1 MNPLAALSVD
11 RTALMGENLRPHG
24 AVFYPTIH
32 PLSAEKLQEPATSL
46 PLSYELLYK
55 PDVSLL
61 EGQKAASGYIGLY
74 KNPPPKS
81 LLIPAAGGDSGLGL
95 DRRVL
100 HGEKQ
105 AELSLNGAGSFLRLP
120 WTSSYSD
127 ATMYPFL
134 DMAYKASF
142 LSQPSHFI
150 HQQLAYQSLCAAGT
164 GGSTRGE
171 DRLFYLPPFAQAHIS
186 SQLGPPIRMSPASSA
201 AVLSPLPHSQDKI
214 LQGLSPQVHQEPSAF
229 STSPQIHQDPPNQG
243 GHRTER
249 PHGSSLP
256 KSSQTTLTK
265 NTLNRSSSGGSAGN
279 TVLDTPPVSRQP
291 CSVPSVQPLNNTNAD
306 LQTSIYTSTSLSSLH
321 HAFSVSSGR
330 CSPKR
335 SSSNK
340 TKDTNS
346 CASPN
351 PVKTLLDR
359 AVPQKMAKNPGEK
372 PLDLSAKELE
382 ANGFPA
388 KLDALAKLGYLQPSP
403 YGLLT
408 NQDQLLKEGLP
419 PPGSTVSISEK
430 TPDRPEIIGTASSTW
445 AVPSSVQSL
454 KNKNVDNTHRP
465 QPPRSPGV
473 ATIESVNTSTSTSSG
488 RLSVVAP
495 SSKSKVVW
503 PQAPIADSEK
513 IPPTSKVVTPATSEP
528 QEVQSY
534 LQQQQRTENRC
545 TSGQIYGDS
554 YLPPG
559 LGYTSRYIPYS
570 VAENI
575 SLQQL
580 PIQGK
585 GPVYPHP
592 MLLGSRSFYAT
603 HIAPKHGLSYGV
615 HPYQTSQEMVPT
627 VLPIYNKDEL
637 ENRSN
642 IQDKL
647 YNVDSYRNQ
656 EALSSH
662 ASNNERESSNQTTK
676 ASGKSHTAVRED
688 IVCIDLVHDELDED
702 IPPKCDSSEQ
712 FADVRC
718 HVQDKD
724 PLKGSPL
731 SRGTDQWPGLSHHS
745 SSPPSATQEVSE
757 LQPLSPLPDVP
768 EELTMRCA
776 RTCPQQYSRKNA
788 SGVPGGA
795 PNLMIH
801 GASGG
806 NTVIH
811 KANLD
816 SGKSNAKPQHNPL
829 EEGHL
834 LIPVSGESSPRNS
847 INSANVGS
855 MSGLA
860 NQKNPT
866 FGTTKAPICGVLSS
880 QVTTAFSFKPGVE
893 STSTSPAVNGDTNS
907 QSFISRNQVGS
918 CCRNVMLKTPTSEPR
933 LFSGTPTFRSV
944 NSHCA
949 NGDNCNPQTTCTSRS
964 MAVPMSGSHFSEH
977 PAFQH
982 LPLTGGSFR
991 QTPEPVVSKDSS
1003 PLHEDHMQEDSNNQH
1018 SPDLLEDDDEGAS
1031 GGRSRRCSLAKRIEN
1046 SSGYVGD
1053 RFKCVTTELY
1063 ADSSQLSREQRA
1075 LQRAMLRFSELELK
1089 EKEGVKGEEEEKEE
1103 EEEEELAGSQ
1113 QGHGDRRGEE
1123 GEEEG
1128 WERSQRG
1135 GGGGGGGRTPTAAAA
1150 EAPRGSVPALSPG
1163 HLLVLKERNTEGE
1176 HPEEQCNKQQD
1187 EQQQDHQEQ
1196 QQQQQRFI
1204 QAPRGLF
1211 QASSLGF
1218 TGSNPAAAINR
1229 RRLFSLEPFHQSSI
1243 VSGRLK
1249 RGREEEKKEETGQTA
1264 NTNRKLANDSTEDVK
1279 KLKVCIE
1286 LNGLRLNKPHLP
1298 GEISQWLPSDRRLSG
1313 DVSSVG
1319 TKSEVN
1325 GSWGD
1330 AAIPRIDGGTRVF
1343 HTAPPSS
1350 PDHHPRLLCGSAPQ
1364 SSPLASLAS
1373 LASSRLQD
1381 KHQRLRESR
1390 RVTVFLP
1397 SLPSLPPS
1405 YSSSSTF
1412 AQRCHDDSPDRPKGK
1427 RPCKLKHTAGSEGAN
1442 DDGGSRG
1449 ASDQEEEQRGKD
1461 VSPPPS
1467 PRPVPPEVR
1476 RLIVN
1481 KNAGETLLQRA
1492 ARLGY
1497 EEVVLYCLERRL
1509 CDVNHR
1515 DNAGYCALH
1524 EACARGWLG
1533 IVRHLVENGANVNCS
1548 SQDGTRPLHDAVQN
1562 DHLEVV
1568 RLLLACGADPTLTH
1582 YSGRGP
1588 INMTHSAAMETFLDE
1603 YLSDLQGRSEGDPG
1617 IYWEFYGSSVCEPS
1631 SDGGVYNVLADPPGP
1646 DEEEEDEE
1654 DEADVE
1660 QRARREVFEFELSDR
1675 PLLPCYNIQV
1685 SLSQGRRNWLL
1696 LSDVLGRLRMTS
1708 RSFRRL
1714 FPQLNVQS
1722 LPEDEFYRQA
1732 ALSQL
1737 LTSHDETELT
1747 SFRPDV
1753 HDPLELVEA
1762 TPELAG
1768 MLGSSV
1774 EFVDS
1779 RHDTLEPS
1787 PPPSP
1792 PPPPSQC
1799 VLPLKPPCQASAVV
1813 DKVIAQSG
1821 LAPKVNT
1828 ESKVNASVWE
1838 PQRAESNGTKPQ
1850 VVTNASMWE
1859 PNRVCGKNP
1868 GTNESAHLD
1877 CTKDR
1882 KQRQEVSVVTS
1893 IKVTQAVE
1901 VKMWEMPQAHERKPS
1916 SDDLARP
1923 DATTECEQQPEVSAK
1938 AAEEEANMWEP
1949 QRLRIRSATAM
1960 NRPRT
1965 KNSEN
1970 HVEAVQSNRV
1980 NEVNVWKNLANKFE
1994 SGSESASG
2002 DAGISEPQRLRSKN
2016 AGAPTPTRSDTPT
2029 CPGVKRASSEG
2040 GTTCENHTAKSI
2052 KLDDAWQRNLG
2063 NVRVHIRDLGIRV
2076 GAIQREIKTEAGK
2089 VTVKTGRVKTRS

>member
-11 RTALMGENLRPHG
+11 RSALMGENLRPHG

-32 PLSAEKLQEPATSL
+32 PLSAEKPQEPAASL
-46 PLSYELLYK
+46 PLGYELLYK

-61 EGQKAASGYIGLY
+61 EGQKAANGYIGLY

-120 WTSSYSD
+120 WISSYSD

-164 GGSTRGE
+164 GGSTPGE
-171 DRLFYLPPFAQAHIS
+171 DRLFYLPPFAQAHMS
-186 SQLGPPIRMSPASSA
+186 SQLGPPIRMSPATSA
-201 AVLSPLPHSQDKI
+201 TVLSPLPHSQDKI

-229 STSPQIHQDPPNQG
+229 STSPQIHQDPPSQT

-249 PHGSSLP
+249 PHGNSLP

-265 NTLNRSSSGGSAGN
+265 NTLNRSSSSGGSAG
-279 TVLDTPPVSRQP
+279 TTILDSPPVSRQP
-291 CSVPSVQPLNNTNAD
+291 CSVPSVQPLNNTSTD

-321 HAFSVSSGR
+321 HAFSVSTGH
-330 CSPKR
+330 CSPKH
-335 SSSNK
+335 SSGNK

-388 KLDALAKLGYLQPSP
+388 KLDALAKLGYLQPSR
-403 YGLLT
+403 YGLFT

-419 PPGSTVSISEK
+419 PTVNTVNISEK
-430 TPDRPEIIGTASSTW
+430 TPDHPEVIGTASSTW
-445 AVPSSVQSL
+445 AVPSSLQSL
-454 KNKNVDNTHRP
+454 KNKNVENTNRP
-465 QPPRSPGV
+465 QPSRSPG
-473 ATIESVNTSTSTSSG
+473 ATTVESVNASSSTSSG
-488 RLSVVAP
+488 RLPVVAP

-503 PQAPIADSEK
+503 PQAPQADSEK
-513 IPPTSKVVTPATSEP
+513 ISPTSKIVTPATSEP

-534 LQQQQRTENRC
+534 RQQQQRTENRSA
-545 TSGQIYGDS
+545 SGQVYGDS

-575 SLQQL
+575 SLQQI

-592 MLLGSRSFYAT
+592 MLLGGGPFYTT
-603 HIAPKHGLSYGV
+603 HITPKHGLSYGV

-642 IQDKL
+642 HQDKIF
-647 YNVDSYRNQ
+647 NVDSYRNQ
-656 EALSSH
+656 ETPSSH
-662 ASNNERESSNQTTK
+662 ASNKEKEKSSNQTTK

-702 IPPKCDSSEQ
+702 ISRKCNSSEQ
-712 FADVRC
+712 GADARC
-718 HVQDKD
+718 HTQDKE

-731 SRGTDQWPGLSHHS
+731 GRGIDRLPGLLHSS
-745 SSPPSATQEVSE
+745 SSPPSTTQEVSE
-757 LQPLSPLPDVP
+757 LEPLSPFPDVP
-768 EELTMRCA
+768 EEMTMRCA
-776 RTCPQQYSRKNA
+776 RTCPQQYSRKNKP
-788 SGVPGGA
+788 GVSGGA
-795 PNLMIH
+795 PNLMTR
-801 GASGG
+801 GASG
-806 NTVIH
+806 NSVIH
-811 KANLD
+811 KTNPD
-816 SGKSNAKPQHNPL
+816 SSGKNNVKLPHNPL
-829 EEGHL
+829 EDGHSVIPAGGEG
-834 LIPVSGESSPRNS
+834 SSRNS
-847 INSANVGS
+847 TSLTNVES
-855 MSGLA
+855 VCGLA

-866 FGTTKAPICGVLSS
+866 LCTSKVPNCGDISQQAPTTFNVNPK
-880 QVTTAFSFKPGVE
+880 VE
-893 STSTSPAVNGDTNS
+893 SASALPTVSRDTNS
-907 QSFISRNQVGS
+907 QSFISSNQVGS
-918 CCRNVMLKTPTSEPR
+918 CCRNVMLKTSSCEPT

-944 NSHCA
+944 NSQCA
-949 NGDNCNPQTTCTSRS
+949 NGDSCNLQSTCTNRTLTI
-964 MAVPMSGSHFSEH
+964 PMSGGHFSEC
-977 PAFQH
+977 PTCPQF
-982 LPLTGGSFR
+982 PPPGGSFR
-991 QTPEPVVSKDSS
+991 RTPEPPVNKDSS
-1003 PLHEDHMQEDSNNQH
+1003 SLCGDHAQEDSGIQH
-1018 SPDLLEDDDEGAS
+1018 GSDLLEDEDDGAS
-1031 GGRSRRCSLAKRIEN
+1031 CGRSRRCGLAKRIEN

-1089 EKEGVKGEEEEKEE
+1089 EKEGVRGGEEEEKEE
-1103 EEEEELAGSQ
+1103 EEEEEDLAGGQ
-1113 QGHGDRRGEE
+1113 RGDGERRGEE

-1135 GGGGGGGRTPTAAAA
+1135 GGGGGGGRTPTAAAV
-1150 EAPRGSVPALSPG
+1150 EAPRGSVPALPHG
-1163 HLLVLKERNTEGE
+1163 HLLKERHTDEE
-1176 HPEEQCNKQQD
+1176 HPEEEHHKQQD
-1187 EQQQDHQEQ
+1187 H
-1196 QQQQQRFI
+1196 QQQQRFLP
-1204 QAPRGLF
+1204 APRGLF

-1218 TGSNPAAAINR
+1218 TGPNPAVVINR

-1249 RGREEEKKEETGQTA
+1249 RGREEEKEEEEKEETGQTG
-1264 NTNRKLANDSTEDVK
+1264 NTNKKLASDSTPDDVK

-1286 LNGLRLNKPHLP
+1286 LNGLRLNKPRLP
-1298 GEISQWLPSDRRLSG
+1298 GELGQWLPSDRRLSA
-1313 DVSSVG
+1313 DASSVG

-1325 GSWGD
+1325 GGWSDGD
-1330 AAIPRIDGGTRVF
+1330 SRVF
-1343 HTAPPSS
+1343 HAAPPSF
-1350 PDHHPRLLCGSAPQ
+1350 PDQCPRLPSGSTSRP
-1364 SSPLASLAS
+1364 SPLASLAS

-1390 RVTVFLP
+1390 RSTAF
-1397 SLPSLPPS
+1397 LPSLPPS
-1405 YSSSSTF
+1405 YSSSPTF
-1412 AQRCHDDSPDRPKGK
+1412 PQLGHDDNPDRPKGK

-1442 DDGGSRG
+1442 DEGESRG
-1449 ASDQEEEQRGKD
+1449 ASDQEEEQRGKE

-1497 EEVVLYCLERRL
+1497 EEVVLYCLERRI

-1533 IVRHLVENGANVNCS
+1533 IVRHLVENGADVNCS

-1568 RLLLACGADPTLTH
+1568 RFLLACGADPTLTH

-1631 SDGGVYNVLADPPGP
+1631 SEGGVYNVLADPPGP
-1646 DEEEEDEE
+1646 EEEEEDEE
-1654 DEADVE
+1654 NDEDVE
-1660 QRARREVFEFELSDR
+1660 QQARREVFEFELSDR

-1685 SLSQGRRNWLL
+1685 TLSQGRRNWLL

-1737 LTSHDETELT
+1737 LTSPDETELS

-1792 PPPPSQC
+1792 PPPPPPPQC
-1799 VLPLKPPCQASAVV
+1799 VPPLKSPCQAPAVV
-1813 DKVIAQSG
+1813 DSATAQSG
-1821 LAPKVNT
+1821 LPSKVNM
-1828 ESKVNASVWE
+1828 EVKVNASLWE
-1838 PQRAESNGTKPQ
+1838 PQRAESNGAKPH

-1868 GTNESAHLD
+1868 GTTDSSDLD

-1882 KQRQEVSVVTS
+1882 KQGQEVSVVSSVKT
-1893 IKVTQAVE
+1893 IQAVE
-1901 VKMWEMPQAHERKPS
+1901 VKMWEPQWAPEKKPS
-1916 SDDLARP
+1916 SDDSAQP
-1923 DATTECEQQPEVSAK
+1923 DATTDCEQRQEVSVK
-1938 AAEEEANMWEP
+1938 AAEESVNTWEP
-1949 QRLRIRSATAM
+1949 QRLRIRSATSTE
-1960 NRPRT
+1960 RPRS
-1965 KNSEN
+1965 KNPGN
-1970 HVEAVQSNRV
+1970 HGNATQPTRV
-1980 NEVNVWKNLANKFE
+1980 NEAHVWKNLGSKMD

-2002 DAGISEPQRLRSKN
+2002 DAGISEPQRLRSKTT
-2016 AGAPTPTRSDTPT
+2016 GVPAPARSDVPT
-2029 CPGVKRASSEG
+2029 CPGVKRGSSEG
-2040 GTTCENHTAKSI
+2040 GTACENHTAKSL

-2076 GAIQREIKTEAGK
+2076 TALQRDLKTEVGK
-2089 VTVKTGRVKTRS
+2089 VTVKGGRVKTRS